1 MGKKKIKENKRKK
14 RKGNPHR
21 TLNEQ
26 SLQTTKKKNPA
37 DKSRRVLFVFKS
49 A

>member
-26 SLQTTKKKNPA
+26 SLQTTKKKEPCGQ
-37 DKSRRVLFVFKS
+37 KP
-49 A
+49 